1 MKKFILIIFIF
12 LISAC
17 TWTPR
22 TVLPEHFRIIHV
34 PKFGNETLQPQL
46 VEIMTAEAIKKFEM
60 DGRLTVTEHVSKADG
75 VLFTS
80 IVKYKKAPL
89 SYTDLGELDVNALTI
104 GLKVKLRAIKS
115 GKWLHDVY
123 IEETVEFNFKSEP
136 VETEI
141 QAQKRLI
148 NSLSDRLVSKVI
160 EGW

>member
-1 MKKFILIIFIF
+1 
-12 LISAC
+12 
-17 TWTPR
+17 
-22 TVLPEHFRIIHV
+22 
-34 PKFGNETLQPQL
+34 
-46 VEIMTAEAIKKFEM
+46 M

-80 IVKYKKAPL
+80 IVKYKKVPL
-89 SYTDLGELDVNALTI
+89 SYTDLGELDVNTLTI
-104 GLKVKLRAIKS
+104 GIKVKLRAIKS
-115 GKWLHDVY
+115 GKWLHDAY

-136 VETEI
+136 VETEM